1 MTGAS
6 ASSASHVYQIYDVVD
21 GKDLLE
27 LFNSNPSALTENL
40 IRYVFSQ
47 VVEVVHR
54 VHQRGVVHLDIK
66 PENVM
71 FDTSKGQIVLIDF
84 GFSEMFDL
92 HDPITVT
99 KKSGS
104 IEYCAPEIY
113 FESLYDG
120 RFADVWSLGVLLYVL
135 LFRRFPFNIKV
146 DKGVKMSR
154 GDYLQAMFEEK
165 VTGSLLF
172 PDKTASSLRSLLCG
186 MLAPNPEDR
195 LSTGE
200 ILAHEW
206 FAPLKNAH
214 HVHLQQQSLHVNFKH
229 QSKFA
234 NCLGHYVNVAMQ
246 VAHNSAVTVQQTAAI
261 VNSSNMPSISVQA
274 QATTAVA
281 AAVAIASTNNSS
293 SLRVQMNPNSINAG
307 SNNNSSNNF
316 DRHHAQNSNANKK
329 KKSLLKQSFHPRNP
343 TLSQP
348 ILA

>member
-1 MTGAS
+1 VLFTLT
-6 ASSASHVYQIYDVVD
+6 SSPKTSC
-21 GKDLLE
+21 
-27 LFNSNPSALTENL
+27 L
-40 IRYVFSQ
+40 IPPKV
-47 VVEVVHR
+47 
-54 VHQRGVVHLDIK
+54 K
-66 PENVM
+66 
-71 FDTSKGQIVLIDF
+71 IVLIDF
-84 GFSEMFDL
+84 GFSEMFDMN
-92 HDPITVT
+92 DPISVT

-113 FESLYDG
+113 FESMYDG

-200 ILAHEW
+200 ILSHEW
-206 FAPLKNAH
+206 FQPLKNAH
-214 HVHLQQQSLHVNFKH
+214 HVHQQQQSLHVNFKH
-229 QSKFA
+229 ASKFA
-234 NCLGHYVNVAMQ
+234 HTLGHYVNVAMQ
-246 VAHNSAVTVQQTAAI
+246 VTHSHTAVSSMSVQQSSAVA
-261 VNSSNMPSISVQA
+261 NSSNLPSLTVSS
-274 QATTAVA
+274 QATTAVS
-281 AAVAIASTNNSS
+281 AAVAISSTNNSS
-293 SLRVQMNPNSINAG
+293 SVRPQLNPNAINAG

-316 DRHHAQNSNANKK
+316 DRQHLSIQNNNAKK
-329 KKSLLKQSFHPRNP
+329 KKSLLKQSFHRNS

>member
-1 MTGAS
+1 
-6 ASSASHVYQIYDVVD
+6 
-21 GKDLLE
+21 
-27 LFNSNPSALTENL
+27 LTENL
-40 IRYVFSQ
+40 IRYVFYQ
-47 VVEVVHR
+47 VVEVVNR

-84 GFSEMFDL
+84 GFSEMFDM
-92 HDPITVT
+92 HDPISVT

-120 RFADVWSLGVLLYVL
+120 RFADVWSMGVLLYVL

-200 ILAHEW
+200 IMSHEW

-214 HVHLQQQSLHVNFKH
+214 HLHLQQQTLHVNFKH
-229 QSKFA
+229 NSKFA
-234 NCLGHYVNVAMQ
+234 HTLGHYVNVAMQ
-246 VAHNSAVTVQQTAAI
+246 VAQN
-261 VNSSNMPSISVQA
+261 SVQSTVVA
-274 QATTAVA
+274 NSTNFPSLSVASQATNAV

-293 SLRVQMNPNSINAG
+293 SIRAQLNPNAG

-316 DRHHAQNSNANKK
+316 DRHHAAQNLLNKK
-329 KKSLLKQSFHPRNP
+329 KKSLLKQSFNTRNP